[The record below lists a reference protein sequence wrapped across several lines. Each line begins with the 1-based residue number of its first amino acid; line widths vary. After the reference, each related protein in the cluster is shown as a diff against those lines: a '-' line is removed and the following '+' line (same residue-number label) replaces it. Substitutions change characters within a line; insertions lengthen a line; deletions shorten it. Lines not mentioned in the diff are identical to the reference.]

1 MVSRSV
7 IPDIRLPETS
17 PYRLPTM
24 SCRPWYMDTRAW
36 PGNIRPNQI
45 FGNISAKDVCM
56 FRSMCAEA
64 VAGARTDGARTCKE
78 AGPVKM
84 ASSAAGQAGKEN
96 GSNHAS

>member
-1 MVSRSV
+1 MISWSV
-7 IPDIRLPETS
+7 ILDIPLPETS

-24 SCRPWYMDTRAW
+24 FCWPWYMDTRAW

-45 FGNISAKDVCM
+45 FENISVKDVCM
-56 FRSMCAEA
+56 FRSICAEA
-64 VAGARTDGARTCKE
+64 VAGVTDGARNCKE